1 MAGGLF
7 GGSKAFEEGFATGFA
22 WGEHIAYGTI
32 RLVLSE
38 RLQHFDEGGH
48 TPACEC
54 KPCELIR
61 EVLEDGRVS

>member
-7 GGSKAFEEGFATGFA
+7 GGHKAFEEGFATGFA

-38 RLQHFDEGGH
+38 RLHCFDEGG
-48 TPACEC
+48 P
-54 KPCELIR
+54 P
-61 EVLEDGRVS
+61 S